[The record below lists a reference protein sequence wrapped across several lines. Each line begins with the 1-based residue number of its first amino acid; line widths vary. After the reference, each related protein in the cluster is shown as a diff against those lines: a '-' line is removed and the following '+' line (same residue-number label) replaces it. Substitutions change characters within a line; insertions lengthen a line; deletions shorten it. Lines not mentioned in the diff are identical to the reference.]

1 MLDSNIKN
9 KNTNNFNIINSKDT
23 SDNLELSKE
32 NTASTITDND
42 ISENNS
48 INEEIIFEENFYKYY
63 VDSSQNS
70 NGNYDKYITNALK
83 LITLFPKKNFFNE
96 IHEISKNII
105 FPTNK
110 EHKQTILLDLDETL
124 IHVDFENKY
133 KNYDAILYFD
143 NIDENG
149 EIEKNIQINLI
160 IRPGLFQFLDFI
172 NKYFEV
178 FIYTAS
184 YKNYADTIIDYIEKD
199 KKYFSLRLY
208 REHCIFI
215 KPGIYIKDLR
225 IFNNRNLKNV
235 ILIDN
240 SIFSFAN
247 QLNNGILITSFY
259 NDKCDSF
266 LLSLIDYLEYFIEKC
281 DDVRLINK
289 QHFKFEIY
297 KNDLIKENLVL

>member
-1 MLDSNIKN
+1 MLETNKIKKNANNIS
-9 KNTNNFNIINSKDT
+9 IINSKDNF
-23 SDNLELSKE
+23 DNLELSKE

-48 INEEIIFEENFYKYY
+48 INEEMIFEDNFYKYY

-70 NGNYDKYITNALK
+70 NGNYDIYITNALK
-83 LITLFPKKNFFNE
+83 LIALFPKKNFINE
-96 IHEISKNII
+96 IHEISKKIC
-105 FPTNK
+105 FPKNK
-110 EHKQTILLDLDETL
+110 IHKQTILLDLDETL

-143 NIDENG
+143 NINENG

-160 IRPGLFQFLDFI
+160 FRPGLFQFLDYI
-172 NKYFEV
+172 NNYFEV

-208 REHCIFI
+208 RENCIYL

-225 IFNNRNLKNV
+225 IINERELKNM
-235 ILIDN
+235 IIIDN
-240 SIFSFAN
+240 SLFSFAN
-247 QLNNGILITSFY
+247 QLDNGILVTSFF
-259 NDKCDSF
+259 NDLNDNF
-266 LLSLIDYLEYFIEKC
+266 LLNLINYLQYYILNAY
-281 DDVRLINK
+281 DVRIINK
-289 QHFKFEIY
+289 ENFKFQEIKKEINN
-297 KNDLIKENLVL
+297 KNK

>member
-208 REHCIFI
+208 RENCIYL

-225 IFNNRNLKNV
+225 IIKERELKDM
-235 ILIDN
+235 IIIDN
-240 SIFSFAN
+240 SLFSFAN
-247 QLNNGILITSFY
+247 QLDNGILVTSFF
-259 NDKCDSF
+259 NDLNDNF
-266 LLSLIDYLEYFIEKC
+266 LLNLINYLQYYILNAY
-281 DDVRLINK
+281 DVRIINK
-289 QHFKFEIY
+289 ENFKFQEIKKEIIN
-297 KNDLIKENLVL
+297 KN

>member
-1 MLDSNIKN
+1 MLDSNTKN

-23 SDNLELSKE
+23 FDNLELSKE

-83 LITLFPKKNFFNE
+83 LITLFPKKKFINE

-110 EHKQTILLDLDETL
+110 KHKQTILLDLDETL

-160 IRPGLFQFLDFI
+160 LRPGLFQFLDFI

-208 REHCIFI
+208 RENCIYL

-225 IFNNRNLKNV
+225 IIKERELKDM
-235 ILIDN
+235 IIIDN
-240 SIFSFAN
+240 SLFSFAN
-247 QLNNGILITSFY
+247 QLDNGILVTSFF
-259 NDKCDSF
+259 NDSNDSF
-266 LLSLIDYLEYFIEKC
+266 LLNLINYLQYYILNAY
-281 DDVRLINK
+281 DVRIINK
-289 QHFKFEIY
+289 ENFKFQEIKKEIIN
-297 KNDLIKENLVL
+297 KN

>member
-9 KNTNNFNIINSKDT
+9 KNTNNFNFINSKDT

-208 REHCIFI
+208 RENCIYL

-225 IFNNRNLKNV
+225 IIKERELKDM
-235 ILIDN
+235 IIIDN
-240 SIFSFAN
+240 SLFSFAN
-247 QLNNGILITSFY
+247 QLDNGILVTSFF
-259 NDKCDSF
+259 NDLNDSF
-266 LLSLIDYLEYFIEKC
+266 LLNLINYLQYYILNTY
-281 DDVRLINK
+281 DVRIINK
-289 QHFKFEIY
+289 ENFKFQEIKKEIIN
-297 KNDLIKENLVL
+297 KN

>member
-143 NIDENG
+143 NINENG
-149 EIEKNIQINLI
+149 EIEKNIRINLI
-160 IRPGLFQFLDFI
+160 FRPGLFQFLDFI
-172 NKYFEV
+172 NNYFEV

-208 REHCIFI
+208 RENCIYL

-225 IFNNRNLKNV
+225 IINERELKNM
-235 ILIDN
+235 IIIDN
-240 SIFSFAN
+240 SLFSFAN
-247 QLNNGILITSFY
+247 QLDNGILVTSFF
-259 NDKCDSF
+259 NDLNDSF
-266 LLSLIDYLEYFIEKC
+266 LLNLINYLQYYILNAY
-281 DDVRLINK
+281 DVRIINK
-289 QHFKFEIY
+289 ENFKFQEIKKEIIN
-297 KNDLIKENLVL
+297 KNK

>member
-208 REHCIFI
+208 RENCIYL

-225 IFNNRNLKNV
+225 IIKERELKDM
-235 ILIDN
+235 IIIDN
-240 SIFSFAN
+240 SLFSFAN
-247 QLNNGILITSFY
+247 QLDNGILVTSFF
-259 NDKCDSF
+259 NDLNDSF
-266 LLSLIDYLEYFIEKC
+266 LLNLINYLQYYILNAY
-281 DDVRLINK
+281 DVRIINK
-289 QHFKFEIY
+289 ENFKFHEIKKEIIN
-297 KNDLIKENLVL
+297 KN

>member
-48 INEEIIFEENFYKYY
+48 INEEMIFEDNFYKYY

-208 REHCIFI
+208 RENCIYL

-225 IFNNRNLKNV
+225 IIKERELKDM
-235 ILIDN
+235 IIIDN
-240 SIFSFAN
+240 SLFSFAN
-247 QLNNGILITSFY
+247 QLDNGILVTSFF
-259 NDKCDSF
+259 NDLNDSF
-266 LLSLIDYLEYFIEKC
+266 LLNLINYLQYYILNAY
-281 DDVRLINK
+281 DVRIINK
-289 QHFKFEIY
+289 ENFKFHEIKKEIIN
-297 KNDLIKENLVL
+297 KN

>member
-1 MLDSNIKN
+1 MLETNKIKKNANNIS
-9 KNTNNFNIINSKDT
+9 IINSKDNF
-23 SDNLELSKE
+23 DNLELSKE

-48 INEEIIFEENFYKYY
+48 INEEMIFEDNFYKYY

-70 NGNYDKYITNALK
+70 NGNYDVYITNALK
-83 LITLFPKKNFFNE
+83 LIALFPKKNFINE
-96 IHEISKNII
+96 IHEISKKIS
-105 FPTNK
+105 FPKNK
-110 EHKQTILLDLDETL
+110 IHKQTILLDLDETL

-143 NIDENG
+143 NINENG

-160 IRPGLFQFLDFI
+160 FRPGLFQFLDYI
-172 NKYFEV
+172 NNYFEV

-208 REHCIFI
+208 RENCIYL

-225 IFNNRNLKNV
+225 IINERELKNM
-235 ILIDN
+235 IIIDN
-240 SIFSFAN
+240 SLFSFAN
-247 QLNNGILITSFY
+247 QLDNGILVTSFF
-259 NDKCDSF
+259 NDLNDNF
-266 LLSLIDYLEYFIEKC
+266 LLN
-281 DDVRLINK
+281 LINYL
-289 QHFKFEIY
+289 F
-297 KNDLIKENLVL
+297 

>member
-208 REHCIFI
+208 RENCIYL

-225 IFNNRNLKNV
+225 IIKERELKDM
-235 ILIDN
+235 IIIDN
-240 SIFSFAN
+240 SLFSFAN
-247 QLNNGILITSFY
+247 QLDNGILVTSFF
-259 NDKCDSF
+259 NDLNDSF
-266 LLSLIDYLEYFIEKC
+266 LLNLINYLHYYILNAY
-281 DDVRLINK
+281 DVRIINK
-289 QHFKFEIY
+289 ENFKFQEIKKEIIN
-297 KNDLIKENLVL
+297 KN

>member
-208 REHCIFI
+208 RENCIYL

-225 IFNNRNLKNV
+225 IIKERELKDM
-235 ILIDN
+235 IIIDN
-240 SIFSFAN
+240 SLFSFAN
-247 QLNNGILITSFY
+247 QLDNGILVTSFF
-259 NDKCDSF
+259 NDLNDSF
-266 LLSLIDYLEYFIEKC
+266 LLNLINYLHYYILNAY
-281 DDVRLINK
+281 DVRIINK
-289 QHFKFEIY
+289 ENFKFQEIKKEINN
-297 KNDLIKENLVL
+297 KNK

>member
-1 MLDSNIKN
+1 MLETNKIKKNANNIS
-9 KNTNNFNIINSKDT
+9 IINSKDNF
-23 SDNLELSKE
+23 DNLELSKE

-48 INEEIIFEENFYKYY
+48 INEEMIFEDNFYKYY

-70 NGNYDKYITNALK
+70 NGNYDVYITNALK
-83 LITLFPKKNFFNE
+83 LIALFPKKNFINE
-96 IHEISKNII
+96 IHEISKKISFPKNNI
-105 FPTNK
+105 
-110 EHKQTILLDLDETL
+110 HKQTILLDLDETL

-143 NIDENG
+143 NINENG

-160 IRPGLFQFLDFI
+160 FRPGLFQFLDYI
-172 NKYFEV
+172 NNYFEV

-208 REHCIFI
+208 RENCIYL

-225 IFNNRNLKNV
+225 IINERELKNM
-235 ILIDN
+235 IIIDN
-240 SIFSFAN
+240 SLFSFAN
-247 QLNNGILITSFY
+247 QLDNGILVTSFF
-259 NDKCDSF
+259 NDLNDNF
-266 LLSLIDYLEYFIEKC
+266 LLNLINYLQYYILNAY
-281 DDVRLINK
+281 DVRIINK
-289 QHFKFEIY
+289 ENFKFQEIKKEIIN
-297 KNDLIKENLVL
+297 KNI

>member
-1 MLDSNIKN
+1 MLETNKIK
-9 KNTNNFNIINSKDT
+9 KNANNTSVINSKDNF
-23 SDNLELSKE
+23 DNLELSKE

-48 INEEIIFEENFYKYY
+48 INEEMIFEDNFYKYY

-83 LITLFPKKNFFNE
+83 LITLFPKKNFINE
-96 IHEISKNII
+96 IHQISKNII
-105 FPTNK
+105 FPKNK
-110 EHKQTILLDLDETL
+110 IHKQTILLDLDETL

-143 NIDENG
+143 NINENG

-160 IRPGLFQFLDFI
+160 FRPGLFQFLDYI
-172 NKYFEV
+172 NNYFEV

-208 REHCIFI
+208 RENCIYL

-225 IFNNRNLKNV
+225 IINERELKNM
-235 ILIDN
+235 IIIDN
-240 SIFSFAN
+240 SLFSFAN
-247 QLNNGILITSFY
+247 QLDNGILVTSFF
-259 NDKCDSF
+259 NDLNDNF
-266 LLSLIDYLEYFIEKC
+266 LLNLINYLQYYILNAY
-281 DDVRLINK
+281 DVRIINK
-289 QHFKFEIY
+289 ENFKFQEIKKEIIN
-297 KNDLIKENLVL
+297 KNK